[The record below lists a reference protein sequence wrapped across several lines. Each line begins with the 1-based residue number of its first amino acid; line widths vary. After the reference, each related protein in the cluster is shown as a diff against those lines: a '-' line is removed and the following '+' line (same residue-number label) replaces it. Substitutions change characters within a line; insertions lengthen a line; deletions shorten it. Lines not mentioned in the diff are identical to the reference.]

1 MLVKPCEICSAH
13 NGTRRSLLSP
23 EPSSTWD
30 KCPLDTHPHCFLMC
44 PLSIPTFC
52 CSRCCCNWHLCD
64 TATGGIFPDLLGTDG
79 TKTLWRSEKS
89 AASFCHPQNNRRNK
103 IIQRNPEESL
113 EIFPQDNP
121 LSASHTSPENH
132 SSEQTHLPSA

>member
-1 MLVKPCEICSAH
+1 M
-13 NGTRRSLLSP
+13 
-23 EPSSTWD
+23 
-30 KCPLDTHPHCFLMC
+30 
-44 PLSIPTFC
+44 
-52 CSRCCCNWHLCD
+52 
-64 TATGGIFPDLLGTDG
+64 GGIFPDLLAIDG
-79 TKTLWRSEKS
+79 TKTLLRSEKS

-132 SSEQTHLPSA
+132 SSEQTHLPSAREQQESKRISAAPAAAVATAARSAAISANVNQITSSEWGILLLRGYRLTDC